1 MTTITQFLDKINI
14 GAVSVDQATGRGPAL
29 VSFRQVS
36 EALWGIATFALFL
49 LLGPF
54 SAIAA
59 ICSMVTLA
67 KQENGVEPEAMS

>member
-1 MTTITQFLDKINI
+1 MTTITQFLDKISLGGL
-14 GAVSVDQATGRGPAL
+14 GAEEAMGSVSARD
-29 VSFRQVS
+29 SFRRIS

-59 ICSMVTLA
+59 ICSVVSLA
-67 KQENGVEPEAMS
+67 RQGNGVEPEARC

>member
-14 GAVSVDQATGRGPAL
+14 GTLGVDQATGSAPARI
-29 VSFRQVS
+29 SFRQVS
-36 EALWGIATFALFL
+36 EALWGVAAFALFL

-59 ICSMVTLA
+59 ICSVASLA
-67 KQENGVEPEAMS
+67 KQEHGPEPEAMS

>member
-14 GAVSVDQATGRGPAL
+14 GSVGVSEAAGSVPVR
-29 VSFRQVS
+29 VSFQQIS
-36 EALWGIATFALFL
+36 EALWGVATFALFL

-59 ICSMVTLA
+59 ICSVISLA
-67 KQENGVEPEAMS
+67 KQGNGAEPEAMF